1 MRDTLVLIQLFECVA
16 DFIHARVAVH
26 IHEGGEFGIRLQM
39 LDRGEQLL
47 LPLRELVLNII
58 DMTVQFLLEEF
69 LGLDVLLLQLRIL
82 IPMSLLDDIL

>member
-1 MRDTLVLIQLFECVA
+1 
-16 DFIHARVAVH
+16 
-26 IHEGGEFGIRLQM
+26 M